1 VLLPSSRTVALWFE
15 NLPGTTGL
23 HVAHW
28 SCWAFAQAP
37 SHEPSFC
44 GATFSSPASSVIPW
58 ERRTASMPIRIEDVD
73 LAPGEIADRQRQIYQ
88 HADLPVN
95 GTLLDDSRG

>member
-1 VLLPSSRTVALWFE
+1 
-15 NLPGTTGL
+15 
-23 HVAHW
+23 
-28 SCWAFAQAP
+28 
-37 SHEPSFC
+37 
-44 GATFSSPASSVIPW
+44 
-58 ERRTASMPIRIEDVD
+58 MPIRIEDVD